1 MTPLSEARR
10 QAEEALAAYDRCK
23 GYEAYTYAFD
33 CVRPLRALLAALPGQ
48 NETDAAAALRVI
60 WERLRT
66 SHHIT
71 VRCDGRDED
80 GGWITEVVRRGLG
93 KWTPGEHPLLR
104 TPTPG
109 QDLTQSL
116 FPGSAPA
123 PCDGHA
129 AEVERL
135 TRERDEARAV
145 LAGFLDEPCKDCL
158 GYEAQIGL
166 LESHVREACAAL
178 DHFQGLASA
187 AFREC
192 IGREMEIAAA
202 RALHSFWREVGVDE

>member
-1 MTPLSEARR
+1 VSEWEQNMARSVEKWGPKTETR
-10 QAEEALAAYDRCK
+10 LRMVAIPVNNGDVEDAFAE
-23 GYEAYTYAFD
+23 
-33 CVRPLRALLAALPGQ
+33 V
-48 NETDAAAALRVI
+48 AALR
-60 WERLRT
+60 
-66 SHHIT
+66 
-71 VRCDGRDED
+71 
-80 GGWITEVVRRGLG
+80 
-93 KWTPGEHPLLR
+93 
-104 TPTPG
+104 
-109 QDLTQSL
+109 
-116 FPGSAPA
+116 
-123 PCDGHA
+123 

-158 GYEAQIGL
+158 GYEAKIGL